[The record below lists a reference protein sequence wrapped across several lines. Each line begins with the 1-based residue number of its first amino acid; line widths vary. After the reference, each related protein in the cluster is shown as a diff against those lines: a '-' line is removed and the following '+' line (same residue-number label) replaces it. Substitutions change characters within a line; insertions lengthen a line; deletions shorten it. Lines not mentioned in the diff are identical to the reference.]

1 MQISKQIINNP
12 EMRSHLSEAFS
23 SLRSRLTSSKLKT
36 ILLVSV
42 ISFTSLLVRQTLQVQ
57 HSCNPMIHWS
67 GELPAECQVAVN
79 TNSDSFDDFSYPRQQ
94 ELKTPKQQPKIAPSS
109 TSRNTVKSQP
119 DKFIN
124 SPKATEPK
132 IAQNITQSEPE
143 SQSGSIGQFVDEH
156 SNDIVGVIAG
166 VAGGVGA
173 VAAGTATAAL
183 LPLIALIK
191 LSVKDFNTKQPF
203 SKILASAS
211 NRENSLFYGEK
222 TVREK
227 VPSSI

>member
-1 MQISKQIINNP
+1 MQNYQQVTENL
-12 EMRSHLSEAFS
+12 EMRSRLYERFDL
-23 SLRSRLTSSKLKT
+23 LRSRLTTSKFKT
-36 ILLVSV
+36 ILLVSL
-42 ISFTSLLVRQTLQVQ
+42 IGFTSLLVRQTLQVQ

-79 TNSDSFDDFSYPRQQ
+79 NNSDSFDDFSYPRQQ

-132 IAQNITQSEPE
+132 IAQNIIQSKPE
-143 SQSGSIGQFVDEH
+143 SQSGSVGQFVDEH

-173 VAAGTATAAL
+173 VAAGTATAAFAIPASGAVAIGL
-183 LPLIALIK
+183 GLWFLIRSALK
-191 LSVKDFNTKQPF
+191 
-203 SKILASAS
+203 
-211 NRENSLFYGEK
+211 
-222 TVREK
+222 
-227 VPSSI
+227 